1 MSTPDIRVELTKLVE
16 LQELDKKIFDLN
28 QKKGEIP
35 LLLER
40 LQKAFEDKKAGYKS
54 MESNLQKTQLKQKEK
69 EGDLGAKEEGIKKSQ
84 SQLGALKTNK
94 EYQAK
99 LAEIE
104 SLKADKSII
113 EEEILKLMDEVE
125 TAKKTLDEEKKI
137 LAGEEKIHNEERRAV
152 EEQAKNIEASLQ
164 AEQGKRQIAAAGVD
178 KKILQAYEHILHGR
192 GGVAL
197 VKVSNNSCEGCHMRV
212 PHQVINEIKMYNRL
226 ISCENC
232 SRILY
237 LEEGE

>member
-1 MSTPDIRVELTKLVE
+1 LSTPDIRTELTKLVE
-16 LQELDKKIFDLN
+16 LQGLDKRIFELD
-28 QKKGEIP
+28 QKKRELP

-40 LQKAFEDKKAGYKS
+40 LQKAFEEKKANYKS
-54 MESNLQKTQLKQKEK
+54 LESNLQKTQLKQKEK
-69 EGDLGAKEEGIKKSQ
+69 EGDLNAKEEGIKKSQ

-104 SLKADKSII
+104 SLKADKSVI

-125 TAKKTLDEEKKI
+125 AAKRALDEEKKVI
-137 LAGEEKIHNEERRAV
+137 AEKEKIYNEEKRAV

-192 GGVAL
+192 DGVAL
-197 VKVSNNSCEGCHMRV
+197 VRVSNNSCEGCHMRV
-212 PHQVINEIKMYNRL
+212 PHQVINEIKMHNRL
-226 ISCENC
+226 ITCENC

-237 LEEGE
+237 LEEND